1 MRLPKKKLQSRIQKK
16 ACKIYMKTMTHEEI
30 ARATDLSLEEIR
42 ELAAQME
49 TKQIFG

>member
-1 MRLPKKKLQSRIQKK
+1 
-16 ACKIYMKTMTHEEI
+16 MKTMTHEEI